1 MVYTQTG
8 DSFFED
14 DRDTTQEE
22 TIVDEFF
29 DFL

>member
-1 MVYTQTG
+1 MVGEYMS

>member
-1 MVYTQTG
+1 MEYIHA